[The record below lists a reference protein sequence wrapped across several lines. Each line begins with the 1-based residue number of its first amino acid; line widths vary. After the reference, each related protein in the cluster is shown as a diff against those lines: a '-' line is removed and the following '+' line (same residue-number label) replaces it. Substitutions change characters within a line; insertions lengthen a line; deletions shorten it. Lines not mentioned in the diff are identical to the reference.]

1 MVTPARETMEREPIL
16 YDVVGHEAEAAAFQ
30 KKLVGAY
37 KLKEYKLKPFNPFTC
52 VYCLFCCTLT
62 GSYTISD
69 AGDDELKLRGNT
81 HVACCGC
88 IPLENILL
96 AGGWRASDPSQ
107 TITASNGTVF
117 TSTLTKF
124 ERTGQIATLALSGS
138 SKRGSITGTQVVT
151 TSTNHQKFKTGSIAW
166 DMVYKRQ
173 WRTHPRGANG
183 PIGDPD
189 SRSTSVMDASATRP
203 PPLGST

>member
-16 YDVVGHEAEAAAFQ
+16 YDVVGHEVEAAAFQ

-52 VYCLFCCTLT
+52 GYCLFCCTFS
-62 GSYTISD
+62 GSCTISD
-69 AGDDELKLRGNT
+69 AGDDKLKLLGNT

-88 IPLENILL
+88 ISLENTRSMGEWH
-96 AGGWRASDPSQ
+96 ATDPSY
-107 TITASNGTVF
+107 TITASNMLLTA
-117 TSTLTKF
+117 TLTKF

-138 SKRGSITGTQVVT
+138 SKLGSITGTQVVT

-173 WRTHPRGANG
+173 GMNSINSIVYGDRTGG
-183 PIGDPD
+183 
-189 SRSTSVMDASATRP
+189 T
-203 PPLGST
+203 